1 VPGIQGEMDSNGAEE
16 QLFLRKIEFKDAEFE
31 VGFIVVREGRMG
43 FRSESES
50 LPGIVRKSKSLSLV
64 FLKMKKFDIAELRR
78 AFEGK

>member
-1 VPGIQGEMDSNGAEE
+1 M
-16 QLFLRKIEFKDAEFE
+16 R
-31 VGFIVVREGRMG
+31 